1 MGAVYNVI
9 TRIRNGSCKFRD
21 LLLPLLTSRS
31 VPIGAKRKLY
41 SVCELSL
48 IQYGSKTCLVKE
60 EDVIK
65 LERNDT
71 KMVS

>member
-41 SVCELSL
+41 SVC
-48 IQYGSKTCLVKE
+48 
-60 EDVIK
+60 
-65 LERNDT
+65 
-71 KMVS
+71 